1 MSATTAQPQNTRRCA
16 EEQRAYEMIMLLASK
31 APADPGRADL
41 RRRTIEAWL
50 PMAQRLGRRY
60 AGRGENVD
68 DLQQV
73 AMLGLIKAVDRFDTD
88 HGADFVA
95 FAVPTILGELRRH
108 FRDRAWSVRVPR
120 KVQEM
125 RLTISG
131 ANATLSQTLNR
142 PPTVADVARHL
153 GVDEEAVLEG
163 LEGGRAFRATSL
175 SIRVGGGDDA
185 VELID
190 RLAEEDHGY
199 DLVEIQL
206 ALGFAL
212 DRLSARERRVLILR
226 FWGNQT
232 QARIAEQIGVS
243 QMQVSRIL
251 STALARL
258 RAHLG
263 AEPADWHS

>member
-1 MSATTAQPQNTRRCA
+1 
-16 EEQRAYEMIMLLASK
+16 MIMLLANT

-41 RRRTIEAWL
+41 RRRAIEAWL
-50 PMAQRLGRRY
+50 PMALRLGRRY
-60 AGRGENVD
+60 AGRGENID

-73 AMLGLIKAVDRFDTD
+73 ATVGLIKAVDRFDTEY
-88 HGADFVA
+88 GEDFVG

-120 KVQEM
+120 RVQEM
-125 RLTISG
+125 RMAISG
-131 ANATLSQTLNR
+131 ANAALSQTLNR
-142 PPTVADVARHL
+142 LPTVADIARHL

-175 SIRVGGGDDA
+175 STPVNDEGT

-206 ALGFAL
+206 ALGSAL

-226 FWGNQT
+226 FWGNQN

-251 STALARL
+251 SSALARL
-258 RAHLG
+258 RTDLD
-263 AEPADWHS
+263 AEPAARRP